1 MKEDRPSL
9 TAEGIAILRENEM
22 RKPASERLFEDP
34 YARYFVRPWLAWV
47 TRLFMSLGYADWRG
61 PGVIGFLLAR
71 TRYMDE
77 TLLSCLQQGIQQLV
91 ILGAGYDARA
101 YRFQDQLKGRVQ
113 VFEVDHPATQRVK
126 VDKLKKVFGKLPEH
140 VIYVPVDFDREAL
153 DERLLINGYRE
164 DLLTLFIW
172 EGVTYYITPQAVDD
186 TLAFVRQHS
195 AAGSWI
201 VFDYT
206 YQEVVDGTY
215 KRGEATNLRR
225 YRGLT
230 GEGMVFGIPEGTIE
244 SFLRARGFRE
254 IQKASGGDLERAYFS
269 KQNGYNVARVYAI
282 ALARV

>member
-1 MKEDRPSL
+1 MKEDSPSL

-47 TRLFMSLGYADWRG
+47 TRLIMSLGYADWRG

-91 ILGAGYDARA
+91 ILGAGYDARP

-126 VDKLKKVFGKLPEH
+126 VDKLKKVFSKLPEH
-140 VIYVPVDFDREAL
+140 VTYVPVDFDRESL
-153 DERLLINGYRE
+153 KERLLNSGYQE

-282 ALARV
+282 AVARV